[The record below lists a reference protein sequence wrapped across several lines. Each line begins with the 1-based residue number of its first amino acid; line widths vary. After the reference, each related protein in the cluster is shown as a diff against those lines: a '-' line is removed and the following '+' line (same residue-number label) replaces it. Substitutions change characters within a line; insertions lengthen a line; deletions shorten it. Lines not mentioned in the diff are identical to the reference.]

1 MAHCCGQLSHCSR
14 QVGRRSPA
22 ERRRAAGTAVVW
34 RVRAI
39 NPCPL
44 LAQSGHA
51 VVHCTCLLSGVK
63 RTSLLRMY
71 AATRGILSEI
81 FLNPISKNG
90 ELFLPIVSYR

>member
-1 MAHCCGQLSHCSR
+1 MRVVLLHCMS
-14 QVGRRSPA
+14 
-22 ERRRAAGTAVVW
+22 
-34 RVRAI
+34 
-39 NPCPL
+39 PL

-90 ELFLPIVSYR
+90 ELFLPIVSYRLRYGQAQTLVFEIVPILLALDRIALGL